1 MKILRSILIV
11 TVLAHSWLL
20 TDVARA
26 AADESAPMITEGYYR
41 VRWGHFDE
49 FMELFKK
56 NHFPILREL
65 EKQGL
70 IESMTASFPLHHASE
85 DSRWDF
91 RMTIV
96 IPDTKGFAEATAEIS
111 KKLYPDQEA
120 LKKAEKHRFTL
131 LDAHT
136 DIVIREADLST
147 W

>member
-1 MKILRSILIV
+1 MNVLRSILV
-11 TVLAHSWLL
+11 ATVLAHAWLVADL
-20 TDVARA
+20 ARA
-26 AADESAPMITEGYYR
+26 ADDDSSPMITEGYYR

-70 IESMTASFPLHHASE
+70 IESMTASFPVHHASE

-96 IPDTKGFAEATAEIS
+96 IPDTQGFAEATERIS

-120 LKKAEKHRFTL
+120 LAKAERHRFSL

-136 DIVIREADLST
+136 DLVIREADLSS